1 MIAKTSFSSLRMR
14 RELGDPLLQG
24 GVLLLDLEPLELGQ
38 PLELEL
44 EDGLGLDEREPEL
57 LHEPLA
63 GLVDR
68 LGGADELDD
77 GVEVVE
83 ADDQALQDVG
93 PLLRLPQLEARPPQD
108 DLLAVGDE
116 VLHDVEEAQRLRLLV
131 DDGQHDDAE
140 GDLELGVLV
149 EVVEDDLRQLS
160 PLDLDDDAHA
170 LAVGLVAD
178 VGHPLDPL
186 VVDELGD
193 RFEQARL
200 VDLVGDLEDDD
211 LVLFAL
217 GRPLDKGLG
226 PEMEDAPAVPV
237 GVEEALAAVDDAAR
251 REVRALDVLEDVLE
265 RGVGVLDEVDDAVAD
280 LRQVVGRDVRG
291 HADGDAVAAVDEEV
305 GELRR
310 QDLGHGQALVVVRD
324 EVDRFLVDVGHELV
338 GQLLHPDFGVAHGRR
353 RVAVDAAEV
362 ALPVDE
368 QVAQAEVLGHA
379 DQRVVG
385 GLVAVR
391 MELADD
397 VADDAGRLLVGLVV
411 VGAALVHGVEDAAV
425 DRLEAVLDV
434 RDGPADDDAHGVV
447 EVRPAHLLFEADDRE
462 VLFRL
467 VAVHGNSCAGS
478 LLGGF
483 VRHRGSALPGRSS
496 R

>member
-1 MIAKTSFSSLRMR
+1 M
-14 RELGDPLLQG
+14 
-24 GVLLLDLEPLELGQ
+24 
-38 PLELEL
+38 
-44 EDGLGLDEREPEL
+44 
-57 LHEPLA
+57 
-63 GLVDR
+63 
-68 LGGADELDD
+68 
-77 GVEVVE
+77 
-83 ADDQALQDVG
+83 G
-93 PLLRLPQLEARPPQD
+93 PFLRLPQLEARPPQD

-116 VLHDVEEAQRLRLLV
+116 VLHDIEEAQRLRLLV

-200 VDLVGDLEDDD
+200 VDLVGDLENDD
-211 LVLFAL
+211 LVLFAF
-217 GRPLDKGLG
+217 GRPLDEGLG

-251 REVRALDVLEDVLE
+251 RKVRALDVLEDVLE

-305 GELRR
+305 GELRG

-391 MELADD
+391 MVLADD

-447 EVRPAHLLFEADDRE
+447 EVGPAHLLFEAGDRE

-467 VAVHGNSCAGS
+467 VAVHGNSCAGR